1 MKSLKIMC
9 GVFAA
14 VIAAAAAC
22 GGDGGGE
29 GPRPPQ
35 APVETPERLDV
46 EDLSRSV
53 VMVAPGI
60 YEGRSFEPVASG
72 SATIIDD
79 SGLLLTNFHVVDP
92 DSVGEY
98 EDIGIYVAGEPE
110 EVPELTYFGGLAAWD
125 EEIDLAV
132 IRITRNRN
140 GIEIDA
146 SALDLDEIRLGSVD
160 DLEIGAPLTILGYPA
175 IGEGSLELTKGSV
188 SGFVAGEGRK
198 QAWIKTDARLAP
210 GNSGG
215 GAFDERGYLVGVP
228 SAVYYVEELGLEGS
242 GRIRPIDLAF
252 ELLEE
257 AKATKAA
264 VIPRPQQS
272 SPDIYELD
280 LPLLAAEDIGPGFVL
295 GEEVFLTNEDRASWY
310 LDPEEA
316 IAFYEAYGRVGGVRR
331 VFDNIDAA
339 ERAGDIPV
347 FIFAQLD
354 LYETERGAAGATS
367 GCEEFLDTAWEFV
380 TAVGFEFYEPE
391 YLSDPM
397 LGDEGC
403 TFATEEIVSSP
414 GEPPLLLA
422 FTGFRQGNVLAVV
435 GVLTLEEGMS
445 YEGLAYLAGAQSDLL
460 AYEMGLVAPP
470 RQPPAPAAPPPPA
483 SPAGYS
489 TPEEAIGVYM
499 YGLGLGYS
507 GDCYWTTE
515 DDIGSYCSMLA
526 EDRGME
532 RLYLVGLA
540 FSEAEAWILLEQFP
554 DGSWAGIDDMAVEYD
569 GWGNLLPCPW

>member
-9 GVFAA
+9 GVFVA
-14 VIAAAAAC
+14 VVAVAAAC
-22 GGDGGGE
+22 GGDGGDDR
-29 GPRPPQ
+29 PVPPQ
-35 APVETPERLDV
+35 ASVETPEDVDV
-46 EDLSRSV
+46 EELAHSV
-53 VMVAPGI
+53 VMVAPGV
-60 YEGRSFEPVASG
+60 YTDGDFEAVASG
-72 SATIIDD
+72 SATIIDS

-98 EDIGIYVAGEPE
+98 DDIGIYVASEPE
-110 EVPELTYFGGLAAWD
+110 EIPDLTYFGGLAAWD
-125 EEIDLAV
+125 EELDLAV
-132 IRITRNRN
+132 IRITHNRN
-140 GIEIDA
+140 GIEVDS
-146 SALDLDEIRLGSVD
+146 SALDLEEIRLGSVD

-228 SAVYYVEELGLEGS
+228 SAVYYVEELGFEGS
-242 GRIRPIDLAF
+242 GRIRPIDLAL

-264 VIPRPQQS
+264 VIPKPHRTAPEA
-272 SPDIYELD
+272 YELD
-280 LPLLAAEDIGPGFVL
+280 LPLLAAEDVGPDFIL
-295 GEEVFLTNEDRASWY
+295 WEEVFLTNEDRASWY
-310 LDPEEA
+310 LDPDEA

-331 VFDNIDAA
+331 VFDNVDAA
-339 ERAGDIPV
+339 ERTGDIPV

-354 LYETERGAAGATS
+354 LYETEEGAAGAAS

-414 GEPPLLLA
+414 SEPPLLLA

-445 YEGLAYLAGAQSDLL
+445 YEGLAYLAGAQSELL
-460 AYEMGLVAPP
+460 AYELGLVAPP
-470 RQPPAPAAPPPPA
+470 RQPVAPPAPPPAAPV
-483 SPAGYS
+483 GYA
-489 TPEEAIGVYM
+489 TPEEAINVYLHD
-499 YGLGLGYS
+499 LGLGYS

-515 DDIGSYCSMLA
+515 ADIGLYCSMLA
-526 EDRGME
+526 EDRGVE
-532 RLYLVGLA
+532 RRLLRGRGVVAAGAVHRPVVG
-540 FSEAEAWILLEQFP
+540 
-554 DGSWAGIDDMAVEYD
+554 
-569 GWGNLLPCPW
+569 GNRRHRRRVRRLG